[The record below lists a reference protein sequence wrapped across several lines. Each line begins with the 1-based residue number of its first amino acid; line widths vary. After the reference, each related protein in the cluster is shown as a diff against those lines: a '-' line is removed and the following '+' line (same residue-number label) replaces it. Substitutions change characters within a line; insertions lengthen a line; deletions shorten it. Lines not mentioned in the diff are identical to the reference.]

1 MFFDEEEVEC
11 THSCDCCSGCGH
23 THEDME
29 LPEDF
34 EPIITLTDEE
44 GRDVKFEI
52 VDVVALE
59 ENNKEYLIAA
69 EVKDENSDDDVE
81 VTILEINQDGDEEV
95 YDVVT
100 DEALAD
106 KVFKV
111 FKSQLDSEEE

>member
-1 MFFDEEEVEC
+1 MFIEEEVEC

-23 THEDME
+23 THDEME
-29 LPEDF
+29 LLEDF
-34 EPIITLTDEE
+34 DPIITLTDEE

-69 EVKDENSDDDVE
+69 EVKEENDDGVE

-100 DEALAD
+100 DDALAE
-106 KVFKV
+106 KVFKI
-111 FKSQLDSEEE
+111 FQEQIKDEE